1 MFSSNP
7 DQSIDSLF
15 VCLFL
20 FCLTLSLWTPV
31 LPRTQAFLEI
41 FWEESKS
48 LREGFTEIARRQD
61 SLKRLPMIH
70 CAFCVEKRGLGSS
83 LTLVIQFLS
92 FSFIVVVFWTRLN
105 SRNDGQLDS
114 WGCFLSHNKPF
125 YRCRGPDWSCK
136 ERAAITREQSFFI
149 CILYGR
155 DCYGRVGLH
164 SHFRERWTRIN

>member
-7 DQSIDSLF
+7 DQSIDCLF
-15 VCLFL
+15 VCFFVFVLFDP
-20 FCLTLSLWTPV
+20 FSLNSCPASY
-31 LPRTQAFLEI
+31 PGFSGD

-61 SLKRLPMIH
+61 STKRLPMIH
-70 CAFCVEKRGLGSS
+70 CAFRVEKRGLGSS

-105 SRNDGQLDS
+105 IRNNGQLDS

-125 YRCRGPDWSCK
+125 YRCKGPD
-136 ERAAITREQSFFI
+136 
-149 CILYGR
+149 
-155 DCYGRVGLH
+155 
-164 SHFRERWTRIN
+164 